1 MILLRR
7 FLKAV
12 GPYKK
17 FVLLVFGLTFF
28 DVMIEFYLP
37 NLMSKIVNNGIINGD
52 NTYIIRLGLRMVL
65 VAGLATISMVISS
78 YYSAKATMGF
88 GRDIRDEVF
97 SHISSFSLGEFN
109 SIGTSSLITR
119 TTNDINQIQQVF
131 LMALRMMIRAPL
143 MLVGGLLMAISKNP
157 SLSLVLAVAMPILVI
172 FVLLIARRG
181 FPLFTLVQ
189 EKIDGLNL
197 VLREKLTGVRV
208 IRAFN
213 RVDYERERFEEA
225 NEGLSETSLKVDR
238 TMQILF
244 PLINLVLNFT
254 TIGVLWFGSRQV
266 DMGNM
271 LIGDIL
277 AFIQYVMLTM
287 FSLIM
292 FSAIFIVVPRAMASA
307 RRIEEVMNI
316 RPSIMDREGAR
327 DLEEINSLEFRDVVF
342 SYPDAENDVI
352 CDINFTLSKGETLAI
367 IGGTGSGKT
376 TLINLIPRF
385 YDITSG
391 KVLINKEDIKSFSKE
406 SIRSRIGFVPQ
417 KAVLF
422 SGTIG
427 DNIRR
432 GKEEATREEV
442 ERAAR
447 IAQAE
452 EFIESLDAKYNTV
465 VAQGGRN
472 FSGGQKQ
479 RLSIARALV
488 RDVDLYIFDDSF
500 SALDFKTD
508 AKLRAALNQEVK
520 NSIKIIV
527 AQRVSSVMEA
537 DKILVLDDGLMV
549 GLGNHRE
556 LMESSNVY
564 REIVKSQMLGSEI
577 DEWK

>member
-1 MILLRR
+1 MRR